1 MPTLLTTLIVTD
13 EASGLTLGDLRE
25 LVAAAEGL
33 PSGLPVFGRSGLPDS
48 IWQDDPLRSL
58 TVTSS
63 PAVRLCCRCDADA
76 VVAIDYVPYCAEHT
90 PAADAEAA

>member
-1 MPTLLTTLIVTD
+1 MSLSKSTTITVQG
-13 EASGLTLGDLRE
+13 EPLTLGDLRE

-48 IWQDDPLRSL
+48 IWRDDPLRTL

-63 PAVRLCCRCDADA
+63 PAVRICCRCDADA
-76 VVAIDYVPYCAEHT
+76 VVAIDYMPYCAEHT
-90 PAADAEAA
+90 PAADAEVV